1 MRRTQHVEI
10 RTKSGP
16 DNGNSKGELR
26 VIGMNRGRPAGPA
39 RGERGQNV
47 GEDMGTGACWASWGG
62 GFAFPSK

>member
-1 MRRTQHVEI
+1 M
-10 RTKSGP
+10 
-16 DNGNSKGELR
+16 
-26 VIGMNRGRPAGPA
+26 IGMNRGRPAGPA